1 MAELALHGGSP
12 VWSGAWPE
20 WPQCDQ
26 AAIRR
31 VTVALTSGRWTL
43 TGGWTGVEPYER
55 RFAQRFAEFLG
66 VPYCVTTDHGSSS
79 LAIALEAVGVG
90 AGDEVVV
97 PVFTWVA
104 TATAVLNVNAVP
116 VFADADPDTGCV
128 SPAAVAAAISARTKA
143 LIVVHLHSRM
153 ADMDTIGALAERHG
167 LAVVEDCAQA
177 HGARWNGR
185 AAGSLGTV
193 GAFSMQQG
201 KVLTC
206 GEGGAVSTS
215 DARLYDR
222 LQQLRADSRR
232 YPQVDPAIGYPYLT
246 EACEVMGTNH
256 CLPELSAALLLD
268 QLERLPAQLHQRA
281 QAGELLDDELAR
293 VPGLRPLARPAQLE
307 LPSVFAY
314 GVRRNPDAFAG
325 VPTDRLCAAV
335 AAELGV
341 RVYRA
346 DRPLH
351 QNRLYC
357 PETKPRYRWLHERL
371 RPPAGTSFPDAEHLY
386 DNLMLLPH
394 RVLLS
399 SPRGLE
405 AVVAAFDKVAR
416 HAGTL

>member
-1 MAELALHGGSP
+1 MAELALRGGPP
-12 VWSGAWPE
+12 VWSGGWPD
-20 WPQCDQ
+20 WPQYDQ
-26 AAIRR
+26 ATIER
-31 VTVALTSGRWTL
+31 VTAALTSGRWTL

-55 RFAQRFAEFLG
+55 RFARRFAEFLG
-66 VPYCVTTDHGSSS
+66 VRYCVSTDHGSSS
-79 LAIALEAVGVG
+79 LAIALEAIGVG

-104 TATAVLNVNAVP
+104 TAAAVLNVNAVP

-128 SPAAVAAAISARTKA
+128 SPAAVAEAITDRTKA

-153 ADMDTIGALAERHG
+153 ADMDAIGALAEQHR

-185 AAGSLGTV
+185 AAGSLGGV

-201 KVLTC
+201 KVLNC

-215 DARLYDR
+215 DPLLYDR

-232 YPQVDPAIGYPYLT
+232 YPDADPAIGYPYLT

-256 CLPELSAALLLD
+256 CLPEISAALLLD
-268 QLERLPAQLHQRA
+268 QLERLPAQLEQRA
-281 QAGELLDDELAR
+281 RAGELLDDELAR

-314 GVRRNPDAFAG
+314 GVRRDPDAFAG
-325 VPTDRLCAAV
+325 APTDLVCAAV

-341 RVYRA
+341 RVHRA

-357 PETKPRYRWLHERL
+357 PETKPRYRWLRDRL
-371 RPPAGTSFPDAEHLY
+371 RPPVGTRFPHAEQLY

-399 SPRGLE
+399 SPTGLE
-405 AVVAAFDKVAR
+405 AVVAAFDKVAKR
-416 HAGTL
+416 ADMP

>member
-20 WPQCDQ
+20 WPQQDQ
-26 AAIRR
+26 ATIER
-31 VTVALTSGRWTL
+31 VTAALTSGRWTL

-55 RFAQRFAEFLG
+55 RFANRFAEFLG
-66 VPYCVTTDHGSSS
+66 VPYCVSTDHGSSS

-104 TATAVLNVNAVP
+104 TASAVLNVNAVP
-116 VFADADPDTGCV
+116 VFADVDPDTGCV
-128 SPAAVAAAISARTKA
+128 SPAAIAAAITKRTKA

-153 ADMDTIGALAERHG
+153 ADMDAVGALAQRHG
-167 LAVVEDCAQA
+167 VAVVEDCAQA
-177 HGARWNGR
+177 HGARWKGR

-232 YPQVDPAIGYPYLT
+232 YPQANPAVGYPYLA

-268 QLERLPAQLHQRA
+268 QLERLPAQLQQRA
-281 QAGELLDDELAR
+281 HASDLLDAELAR
-293 VPGLRPLARPAQLE
+293 LPGLRPLARPAQLD

-314 GVRRNPDAFAG
+314 GVRRDSEAFADA
-325 VPTDRLCAAV
+325 PTEQVCAAV

-341 RVYRA
+341 RVHRA

-351 QNRLYC
+351 HNPLYC
-357 PETKPRYRWLHERL
+357 PETKPRYRWLRDRL
-371 RPPAGTSFPDAEHLY
+371 RPPPGTRFPHSEQLY
-386 DNLMLLPH
+386 DTLMLLPH

-399 SPRGLE
+399 TAAGLE

-416 HAGTL
+416 HAESL

>member
-1 MAELALHGGSP
+1 M
-12 VWSGAWPE
+12 WSGGWPD
-20 WPQCDQ
+20 WPQYDQ
-26 AAIRR
+26 ATIER
-31 VTVALTSGRWTL
+31 VTAALTSGRWTL

-55 RFAQRFAEFLG
+55 RFARRFAEFLG
-66 VPYCVTTDHGSSS
+66 VRYCVSTDHGSSS
-79 LAIALEAVGVG
+79 LAIALEAIGVG

-104 TATAVLNVNAVP
+104 TAAAVLNVNAVP

-128 SPAAVAAAISARTKA
+128 SPAAVAEAITDRTKA

-153 ADMDTIGALAERHG
+153 ADMDAIGALAEQHR

-185 AAGSLGTV
+185 AAGSLGGV

-201 KVLTC
+201 KVLNC

-215 DARLYDR
+215 DPLLYDR

-232 YPQVDPAIGYPYLT
+232 YPDADPAIGYPYLT

-256 CLPELSAALLLD
+256 CLPEISAALLLD
-268 QLERLPAQLHQRA
+268 QLERLPAQLEQRA
-281 QAGELLDDELAR
+281 RAGELLDDELAR

-314 GVRRNPDAFAG
+314 GVRRDPDAFAG
-325 VPTDRLCAAV
+325 APTDLVCAAV

-341 RVYRA
+341 RVHRA

-357 PETKPRYRWLHERL
+357 PETKPRYRWLRDRL
-371 RPPAGTSFPDAEHLY
+371 RPPVGTRFPHAEQLY

-399 SPRGLE
+399 SPTGLE
-405 AVVAAFDKVAR
+405 AVVAAFDKVAKR
-416 HAGTL
+416 ADMP

>member
-1 MAELALHGGSP
+1 MAELALHGGSA
-12 VWSGAWPE
+12 VWSGGWPE
-20 WPQCDQ
+20 WPQQDQ
-26 AAIRR
+26 ATIDR
-31 VTVALTSGRWTL
+31 VTAALTSGRWTL

-55 RFAQRFAEFLG
+55 RFARRFAEFLG
-66 VPYCVTTDHGSSS
+66 VPYCVSTDHGSAS

-116 VFADADPDTGCV
+116 VFADVDPDTGCV
-128 SPAAVAAAISARTKA
+128 SPAAVAEAITDRTKA

-153 ADMDTIGALAERHG
+153 AEMDAIGRLAQQHD

-215 DARLYDR
+215 DAALYDR

-232 YPQVDPAIGYPYLT
+232 YPEADPAISYPYLT
-246 EACEVMGTNH
+246 EACDVMGTNH
-256 CLPELSAALLLD
+256 CLPEISAALLLD
-268 QLERLPAQLHQRA
+268 QLERLPAQLEQRA
-281 QAGELLDDELAR
+281 NAGELLDTELAR
-293 VPGLRPLARPAQLE
+293 VPGLRPLPRPAQLD

-314 GVRRNPDAFAG
+314 AVRRDPNAFAG
-325 VPTDRLCAAV
+325 APTDLVCAAA

-341 RVYRA
+341 RVHRA

-357 PETKPRYRWLHERL
+357 PETKPRYRWLHQRL
-371 RPPAGTSFPDAEHLY
+371 RPPAGTRFPQAERVY

-399 SPRGLE
+399 TPAGLE
-405 AVVAAFDKVAR
+405 AVVAAFDKVAK
-416 HAGTL
+416 HAHTL